1 MSADDDGPAER
12 EWPGLLQLVPRQ
24 LVSAVL
30 WVVCLAVLGSAVWLL
45 FWLAAQ
51 IAVVVV
57 PIAVALFFVALLT
70 PLNQLLRRMHLSRGL
85 AAVCSVVLLVVVLAG
100 VGLLAETSIA
110 NHSAELASQF
120 SASMRN
126 LRSKIVNGPLPITD
140 KTLNALES
148 PVSKPLQSAGH
159 GLTSTV
165 LAVTQMTADVIA
177 GLLFGLFVVIFLLYD
192 GRHMWQWFR
201 NLFPH
206 AVGDR
211 LHNAGLAAWTTL
223 TGYVQGT
230 FLIACIHSILIGTA
244 LWILGVPMVL
254 PLAILVFLGGFIPL
268 VGAMTAGG
276 FAVLISL
283 GTQGLGA
290 AITLLIVLILEN
302 ELEAHVLQPFVIGR
316 YVRLH
321 PVAIVTALILGSVV
335 AGIAG
340 VLFSVPLAGMTRA
353 MWGPLNGRES
363 VAPVG
368 QPSRL
373 TRAWHW
379 LRDPNRRSL
388 FHSVR

>member
-1 MSADDDGPAER
+1 MTADDDGPAER

-24 LVSAVL
+24 VVSAVL
-30 WVVCLAVLGSAVWLL
+30 WVLCVAVLGGAVWVLL
-45 FWLAAQ
+45 WLAVR

-57 PIAVALFFVALLT
+57 PSAVALFFVALLT
-70 PLNQLLRRMHLSRGL
+70 PLNQLLRRLHLPRGL
-85 AAVCSVVLLVVVLAG
+85 AAVCSVVILIVVLA
-100 VGLLAETSIA
+100 VIGLVAETSIA
-110 NHSAELASQF
+110 SHSAELASQF

-126 LRSKIVNGPLPITD
+126 LRSKIINGPLPITG
-140 KTLNALES
+140 KTLDAWQS
-148 PVSKPLQSAGH
+148 RISKPLQSAGH

-165 LAVTQMTADVIA
+165 LAVTQVTANVIA
-177 GLLFGLFVVIFLLYD
+177 GLLFGLFLVIFLLYD

-201 NLFPH
+201 SLFPH
-206 AVGDR
+206 DAGQRV
-211 LHNAGLAAWTTL
+211 HQAGLAAWTTL

-230 FLIACIHSILIGTA
+230 FLIACIHAVLIGTA
-244 LWILGVPMVL
+244 LWILGVPIVL

-268 VGAMTAGG
+268 VGAMAAGG

-290 AITLLIVLILEN
+290 AATLLIVLILEN

-335 AGIAG
+335 AGVAG
-340 VLFSVPLAGMTRA
+340 VLFSVPLAGMLRA

-373 TRAWHW
+373 TRAWRW
-379 LRDPNRRSL
+379 VRNPNRRSL